1 MRNLLSLAIIFA
13 TLAASGQTIRNDT
26 RSDRN
31 IRQYGGI
38 IQGDT
43 ARKRIALVFTAAAWA
58 DGADTIINTMKSRG
72 VKGSFF
78 FTGGFYEKFPGIIAR
93 LVKDG
98 HYVGSHGYA
107 HLLYAP
113 WGSKRDSTI
122 VSKEEFDNDILKGY
136 ALMAEAG
143 IKKEDARYFIPP
155 YEHYN
160 STISEW
166 ARQLGLQIINYTP
179 GTRSNA
185 DYTTPDMKSYASSE
199 ELFATLDKFEKE
211 HTLNGHFLMLH
222 FGTHPARTDK
232 FYNLL
237 PRIIDT
243 MQRRGYSFVT
253 VDEMIEQ

>member
-1 MRNLLSLAIIFA
+1 MRNLLFLAIIFA
-13 TLAASGQTIRNDT
+13 TLAASGQTVRNDT

-122 VSKEEFDNDILKGY
+122 VSKEEFDAAAQKEIADKKVDTPEKLEKFNKF
-136 ALMAEAG
+136 MAYTWENGDVNHDNYLSPEEFAAQRQRNREKFSR
-143 IKKEDARYFIPP
+143 KK
-155 YEHYN
+155 
-160 STISEW
+160 
-166 ARQLGLQIINYTP
+166 
-179 GTRSNA
+179 
-185 DYTTPDMKSYASSE
+185 
-199 ELFATLDKFEKE
+199 
-211 HTLNGHFLMLH
+211 
-222 FGTHPARTDK
+222 
-232 FYNLL
+232 
-237 PRIIDT
+237 
-243 MQRRGYSFVT
+243 
-253 VDEMIEQ
+253 

>member
-1 MRNLLSLAIIFA
+1 MRSILFAATMLLA
-13 TLAASGQTIRNDT
+13 LAAGGQAVPPGKPCGRCVVRD
-26 RSDRN
+26 
-31 IRQYGGI
+31 GGI
-38 IQGDT
+38 VRGDT
-43 ARKRIALVFTAAAWA
+43 TRKRIALVFTAAAWA

-78 FTGGFYEKFPGIIAR
+78 FTGGFYEKFSGIIAR
-93 LVKDG
+93 LVKGG

-143 IKKEDARYFIPP
+143 IKKEGARYFIPP

-243 MQRRGYSFVT
+243 MQGRGYSFVT

>member
-13 TLAASGQTIRNDT
+13 TLAASGQTVRNDT

-122 VSKEEFDNDILKGY
+122 VSKEEFELAQAVIRGGEKNPKRNLRYYPLKG
-136 ALMAEAG
+136 LVCCGNCKRTLTRRKLRNEG
-143 IKKEDARYFIPP
+143 GYF
-155 YEHYN
+155 
-160 STISEW
+160 
-166 ARQLGLQIINYTP
+166 
-179 GTRSNA
+179 
-185 DYTTPDMKSYASSE
+185 
-199 ELFATLDKFEKE
+199 F
-211 HTLNGHFLMLH
+211 
-222 FGTHPARTDK
+222 
-232 FYNLL
+232 
-237 PRIIDT
+237 
-243 MQRRGYSFVT
+243 
-253 VDEMIEQ
+253 

>member
-1 MRNLLSLAIIFA
+1 MQTMRNILLAAMLFCA
-13 TLAASGQTIRNDT
+13 LAASGQTVRNDT

-38 IQGDT
+38 VRGDT
-43 ARKRIALVFTAAAWA
+43 TRKRIALVFTAAAWA

-136 ALMAEAG
+136 ALMAEAA
-143 IKKEDARYFIPP
+143 ISSRPMSTTTAP
-155 YEHYN
+155 YP
-160 STISEW
+160 SG
-166 ARQLGLQIINYTP
+166 QG
-179 GTRSNA
+179 
-185 DYTTPDMKSYASSE
+185 SS
-199 ELFATLDKFEKE
+199 AC
-211 HTLNGHFLMLH
+211 
-222 FGTHPARTDK
+222 R
-232 FYNLL
+232 
-237 PRIIDT
+237 
-243 MQRRGYSFVT
+243 
-253 VDEMIEQ
+253 

>member
-1 MRNLLSLAIIFA
+1 M
-13 TLAASGQTIRNDT
+13 
-26 RSDRN
+26 
-31 IRQYGGI
+31 
-38 IQGDT
+38 
-43 ARKRIALVFTAAAWA
+43 
-58 DGADTIINTMKSRG
+58 
-72 VKGSFF
+72 
-78 FTGGFYEKFPGIIAR
+78 
-93 LVKDG
+93 
-98 HYVGSHGYA
+98 
-107 HLLYAP
+107 
-113 WGSKRDSTI
+113 
-122 VSKEEFDNDILKGY
+122 LKGY

-243 MQRRGYSFVT
+243 MQGRGYSFVT